1 VPEVTSC
8 ADGLAAAAA
17 TAHPLVMS
25 ATSTTMTIGPLRQ
38 LVAPLSL
45 AAYLAWGAVWLSL
58 GEAAGWLS
66 RAAMLLFLFGFVVE
80 HLLDDKRGPTA
91 FYPVAVLMSLS
102 ALLVVWLHPFTA
114 APVLMVLLACV
125 LAARLDNLPL
135 MASLAAVNLP
145 FAWLLLQA
153 GADDGRIWISIAAY
167 ASFQLFGALVMR
179 YARRSEVMAEQLRE
193 VNADLL
199 ATRSL
204 LAAHARDQERLRL
217 SRELHDVA
225 GHGLTAL
232 KLNLAALARDPRQPD
247 PQRVALCSGLADE
260 LLQNLRGVVAQLRRE
275 SGIDLRAA
283 IERLAAP
290 FPRPALHLEIAGDV
304 EVDDIERAEAI
315 LRTVQEALTNA
326 ARHSNAAHLW
336 AVLQRD
342 GDRLRLE
349 LRDDGRGDGRLQPGS
364 GLSGMAERLRAAGG
378 DLGIEHGD
386 GQGLRLHAWLPAGST
401 S

>member
-1 VPEVTSC
+1 
-8 ADGLAAAAA
+8 
-17 TAHPLVMS
+17 MS
-25 ATSTTMTIGPLRQ
+25 ATSPLVTAGSLRQ
-38 LVAPLSL
+38 LIAPLSL

-58 GEAAGWLS
+58 GQPQSPDAPGWLS
-66 RAAMLLFLFGFVVE
+66 RAAMLLFLLAFMVD
-80 HLLDDKRGPTA
+80 HLLDDRRGPVV
-91 FYPVAVLMSLS
+91 FYPLAALMSLS
-102 ALLVVWLHPFTA
+102 ALFVVGLHPFTA

-125 LAARLDNLPL
+125 LAGRLGNLSL
-135 MASLAAVNLP
+135 MASLAALNLP

-153 GADDGRIWISIAAY
+153 GGGDRRMWISIAAY
-167 ASFQLFGALVMR
+167 GSFQLFGALVMR
-179 YARRSEVMAEQLRE
+179 YARRSEVMAEQLRA

-247 PQRVALCSGLADE
+247 PQRVALCGGLADE
-260 LLQNLRGVVAQLRRE
+260 LLQNLRGVVAQMRRAG
-275 SGIDLRAA
+275 GIDLRAA
-283 IERLAAP
+283 IEQLAAP
-290 FPRPALHLEIAGDV
+290 FPRPALHLEIAEDA
-304 EVDDIERAEAI
+304 EVDDLERAEAI

-349 LRDDGRGDGRLQPGS
+349 LRDDGRSDGRAQPGS
-364 GLSGMAERLRAAGG
+364 GLSGMAERLQALGG
-378 DLGIEHGD
+378 ELGVDHDD
-386 GQGLRLHAWLPAGST
+386 GQGLRLHAWLPAGSPP
-401 S
+401 